1 MPDNRLNLFL
11 YEVLWW
17 IIQGVNFWKKIAGRK
32 ALWQSRL
39 DRPRGQDIR
48 DARVPIRQID

>member
-1 MPDNRLNLFL
+1 VPDNRLNLFL
-11 YEVLWW
+11 HEVLWW
-17 IIQGVNFWKKIAGRK
+17 IVQGVNFWKKIAGRK